1 MQPETDRTEAVAIAL
16 RELARIMA
24 QLRDPVSGCP
34 WDLEQ
39 DFATIAPYT
48 IEEAYEVADAIERAD
63 MGELRDELGD
73 LLFQVVFHSRMAEE
87 QGAFALAD
95 VVAAIND
102 KMIRRHPH
110 VFGDEADAR
119 SADEQTLAWETIKAS

>member
-1 MQPETDRTEAVAIAL
+1 
-16 RELARIMA
+16 MA

-63 MGELRDELGD
+63 MG
-73 LLFQVVFHSRMAEE
+73 
-87 QGAFALAD
+87 
-95 VVAAIND
+95 
-102 KMIRRHPH
+102 
-110 VFGDEADAR
+110 
-119 SADEQTLAWETIKAS
+119 